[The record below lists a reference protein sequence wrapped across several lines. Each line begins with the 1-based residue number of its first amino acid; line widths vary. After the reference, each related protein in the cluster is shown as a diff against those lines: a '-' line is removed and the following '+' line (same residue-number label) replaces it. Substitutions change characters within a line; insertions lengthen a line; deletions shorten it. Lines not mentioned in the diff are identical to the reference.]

1 MNMSKGVC
9 MVVEDNHDLLE
20 LMDFYLKS
28 EGYTVALA
36 EDGKKAVELLGQL
49 KPHVIITDL
58 MMPGMSGAELIA
70 HVRHSAKLKQVPIIV
85 VTAASADEGRRAKQ
99 EGANE
104 VLRKPLDFD
113 KLLKLINGFAA

>member
-1 MNMSKGVC
+1 

-70 HVRHSAKLKQVPIIV
+70 HARHSAKLKQVPIIV